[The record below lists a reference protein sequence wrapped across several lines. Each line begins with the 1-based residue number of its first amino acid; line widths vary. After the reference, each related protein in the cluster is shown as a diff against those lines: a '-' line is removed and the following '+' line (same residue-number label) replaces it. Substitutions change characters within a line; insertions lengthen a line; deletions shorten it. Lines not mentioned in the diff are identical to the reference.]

1 MSGLFY
7 KDIKTRR
14 EVSYLQLFDDI
25 CNQKIYNSYCVSSDY
40 YVVLH
45 RIVLSI
51 VLGKEI
57 VLLDEDFSEE
67 EIYRLINTTDIE
79 KNAEPILNINDLIPD
94 FDSFIEKIRRPEDSW
109 KITLFTSGTTGLPKR
124 VSHNFSTISRSV
136 KTSEKHQSDVWGFA
150 YNPTHM
156 AGIQVFFQALLNLNP
171 IIRLF
176 RLNNTEVF
184 DEIAKNNITHIS
196 ATPTFYRLLMPS
208 DNICNSV
215 CNITSGGEKFDS
227 STTTLLKA
235 VFPNARITNVY
246 ASTEAGSLFA
256 SDGDLFFLK
265 SDIKDLIMIQNN
277 ELLLHKSL
285 MGASESLRLI
295 DNTWY
300 ATGDLVDVIST
311 VPIHFRFLSRK
322 NEMINVGGYK
332 VNPHE
337 IEDELRKIEGITE
350 VRVYSKPNSILGNII
365 IAEVVKSN
373 ASVTEPEIRI
383 LLQSKLQ
390 EYKIPR
396 IFKFVDTIQT
406 TRTGK
411 IQRN

>member
-1 MSGLFY
+1 MVLFFN
-7 KDIKTRR
+7 KSTNTFLK
-14 EVSYLQLFDDI
+14 
-25 CNQKIYNSYCVSSDY
+25 NS
-40 YVVLH
+40 
-45 RIVLSI
+45 
-51 VLGKEI
+51 
-57 VLLDEDFSEE
+57 
-67 EIYRLINTTDIE
+67 
-79 KNAEPILNINDLIPD
+79 
-94 FDSFIEKIRRPEDSW
+94 
-109 KITLFTSGTTGLPKR
+109 
-124 VSHNFSTISRSV
+124 
-136 KTSEKHQSDVWGFA
+136 
-150 YNPTHM
+150 
-156 AGIQVFFQALLNLNP
+156 
-171 IIRLF
+171 
-176 RLNNTEVF
+176 
-184 DEIAKNNITHIS
+184 
-196 ATPTFYRLLMPS
+196 PTFYRLLLPT

-227 STTTLLKA
+227 STATLLKA

-265 SDIKDLIMIQNN
+265 SDIKDLIMIQDN

-300 ATGDLVDVIST
+300 ASGDIIDVIST
-311 VPIHFRFLSRK
+311 EPLQFRFLSRK

-337 IEDELRKIEGITE
+337 IEDELRKIDGITE